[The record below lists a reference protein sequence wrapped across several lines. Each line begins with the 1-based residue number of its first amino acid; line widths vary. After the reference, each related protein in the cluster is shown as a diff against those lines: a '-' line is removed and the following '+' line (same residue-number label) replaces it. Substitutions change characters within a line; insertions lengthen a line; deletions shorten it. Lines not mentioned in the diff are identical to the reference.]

1 METVKQGTDQK
12 SLYMHMPI
20 YTYAYILIPNFKA
33 INLPRD
39 TPVAGAREGCM
50 VLGVRSAIPPAHSR
64 TEGKQ
69 KATTPAPPQVASPQR
84 FQRREALGSFL
95 LLSTFQPFFETGGK
109 V

>member
-1 METVKQGTDQK
+1 
-12 SLYMHMPI
+12 
-20 YTYAYILIPNFKA
+20 
-33 INLPRD
+33 
-39 TPVAGAREGCM
+39 M
-50 VLGVRSAIPPAHSR
+50 VLGVRSALPPAHSR

-95 LLSTFQPFFETGGK
+95 YRLLGTSLGLDHDSPESSSVDTTRLLKACMRNDAFVVLNQNLASVSDDPRNR

>member
-39 TPVAGAREGCM
+39 TPVAGAREGGM
-50 VLGVRSAIPPAHSR
+50 VLGVRNALPPSLVGRKEKADPPSGFSPVPPVSAAWGVSFIACLL
-64 TEGKQ
+64 
-69 KATTPAPPQVASPQR
+69 A
-84 FQRREALGSFL
+84 AL
-95 LLSTFQPFFETGGK
+95 
-109 V
+109 

>member
-1 METVKQGTDQK
+1 METVKQGADQK

-39 TPVAGAREGCM
+39 TPVAGAREGGI
-50 VLGVRSAIPPAHSR
+50 VLGVRSALPPAHSR

-69 KATTPAPPQVASPQR
+69 KATTPAPPQVASPLVLPTTR
-84 FQRREALGSFL
+84 
-95 LLSTFQPFFETGGK
+95 STGEFPFIK
-109 V
+109 WLPASL

>member
-50 VLGVRSAIPPAHSR
+50 VLGVRSALPPAHSR

-69 KATTPAPPQVASPQR
+69 KATTPAPAGGFSPVLPTTR
-84 FQRREALGSFL
+84 STGEFPFIERLPAFL
-95 LLSTFQPFFETGGK
+95 
-109 V
+109 